1 MENCKYPYL
10 VKVMKYSNCW
20 ECIFDCLKHNK
31 KEMNKFEYSKEWE
44 DKCRYWLQNIEN
56 CRRCLFE
63 ALCQFEHNQ
72 DRLWKATAIQ
82 DQTL

>member
-20 ECIFDCLKHNK
+20 ECIFNCLDNK
-31 KEMNKFEYSKEWE
+31 KMNKYEFSKEWE
-44 DKCRYWLQNIEN
+44 ETCRYGLESIKS
-56 CRRCLFE
+56 CRQCLFE